1 MPGDAALPERWD
13 LSDGAAVCAWRAEP
27 ASYWSRTMSF
37 RQAEIAVV
45 AAPLVMV
52 GSVPAVAG
60 SAPRAAAVVCR

>member
-1 MPGDAALPERWD
+1 
-13 LSDGAAVCAWRAEP
+13 
-27 ASYWSRTMSF
+27 MSF